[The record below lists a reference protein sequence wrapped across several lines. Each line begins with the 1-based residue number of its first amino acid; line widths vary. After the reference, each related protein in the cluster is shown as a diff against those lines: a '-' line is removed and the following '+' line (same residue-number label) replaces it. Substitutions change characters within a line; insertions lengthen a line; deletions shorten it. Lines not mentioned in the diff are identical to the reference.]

1 MIVSKIGTEFDILT
15 IVSIARILV
24 ASLKTSISAYRR
36 SLNGSANIKPDLAQ
50 IFMTHS
56 QDIHSLA
63 RWMAS
68 DFSNQAQAYANPPF
82 FAHIRVCMRPL
93 SPELLGGT
101 SLFLE
106 QAYDFM
112 LNQPYRLRVIRLSLV
127 GDRIELENF
136 KVKDQEQFYGASRN
150 PERLKHL
157 TTESIEKMAGCDM
170 DVTWQNGYFQGQI
183 KPGKACIVE
192 RKGKVTYLD
201 NSFEITDNKLTS
213 YDRGRDPETD
223 ELVWGSIAG
232 PFEFFPTASFADEV
246 VTAQNKTTT

>member
-1 MIVSKIGTEFDILT
+1 
-15 IVSIARILV
+15 
-24 ASLKTSISAYRR
+24 
-36 SLNGSANIKPDLAQ
+36 
-50 IFMTHS
+50 MTHS
-56 QDIHSLA
+56 QDITTLA

-68 DFSNQAQAYANPPF
+68 DVSNQEQAYANPPF

-93 SPELLGGT
+93 PDDLLNGT

-112 LNQPYRLRVIRLSLV
+112 LDQPYRLRVIKLSLV

-136 KVKDQEQFYGASRN
+136 KVKDQEKFYGASRN
-150 PERLKHL
+150 LELL
-157 TTESIEKMAGCDM
+157 STLSADLIEKMEGCDM
-170 DVTWQNGYFQGQI
+170 NVTWTGNSFQGQI

-201 NSFEITDNKLTS
+201 NSFEITDSKLTS

-223 ELVWGSIAG
+223 ELIWGSIAG
-232 PFEFFPTASFADEV
+232 PFEFFPTQTYAEEFM
-246 VTAQNKTTT
+246 QNT

>member
-1 MIVSKIGTEFDILT
+1 
-15 IVSIARILV
+15 
-24 ASLKTSISAYRR
+24 
-36 SLNGSANIKPDLAQ
+36 
-50 IFMTHS
+50 MTHS
-56 QDIHSLA
+56 QDVTTLA

-93 SPELLGGT
+93 PYDLLDGT

-112 LNQPYRLRVIRLSLV
+112 LDQPYRLRIIKLNVV
-127 GDRIELENF
+127 GDRLELENY
-136 KVKDQEQFYGASRN
+136 KVKEQEKFFGASRN
-150 PERLKHL
+150 LDLLQTL
-157 TTESIEKMAGCDM
+157 TADQIEKMTGCDM
-170 DVTWQNGYFQGQI
+170 DVTWTGNNFKGEI

-201 NSFEITDNKLTS
+201 NSFEIDGHKLIS

-223 ELVWGSIAG
+223 ELVWGSVAG
-232 PFEFFPTASFADEV
+232 PFEFFPLESFADEV
-246 VTAQNKTTT
+246 S

>member
-1 MIVSKIGTEFDILT
+1 
-15 IVSIARILV
+15 
-24 ASLKTSISAYRR
+24 
-36 SLNGSANIKPDLAQ
+36 
-50 IFMTHS
+50 MTHS
-56 QDIHSLA
+56 QDITTLA

-93 SPELLGGT
+93 PNNLLDGT

-112 LNQPYRLRVIRLSLV
+112 LNQPYRLRVIKLSIV
-127 GDRIELENF
+127 GDRLELENF
-136 KVKDQEQFYGASRN
+136 KVKDQEKFYGASRN
-150 PERLKHL
+150 LDLLNTL
-157 TTESIEKMAGCDM
+157 TGDLIEKMEGCDM
-170 DVTWQNGYFQGQI
+170 DVTWTGRSFQGQI

-192 RKGKVTYLD
+192 RKGRITYLD
-201 NSFEITDNKLTS
+201 NSFEITDSKLTS

-232 PFEFFPTASFADEV
+232 PFEFFSIQSFAEEV
-246 VTAQNKTTT
+246 TPTLDKSTL

>member
-1 MIVSKIGTEFDILT
+1 
-15 IVSIARILV
+15 
-24 ASLKTSISAYRR
+24 
-36 SLNGSANIKPDLAQ
+36 
-50 IFMTHS
+50 MTHS
-56 QDIHSLA
+56 QDITTLT

-93 SPELLGGT
+93 PYDLLDGT

-112 LNQPYRLRVIRLSLV
+112 LNQPYRLRVIRLSV
-127 GDRIELENF
+127 VDDRIELENY
-136 KVKDQEQFYGASRN
+136 KVKEQEKFYGASRN
-150 PERLKHL
+150 LDLLSTLAPD
-157 TTESIEKMAGCDM
+157 SIEKMLGCDM
-170 DVTWQNGYFQGQI
+170 NVTWTGNSFKGEI

-192 RKGKVTYLD
+192 RQGKVTYLD
-201 NSFEITDNKLTS
+201 NSFEIDGNKLIS

-232 PFEFFPTASFADEV
+232 PFEFTQLQSFAAEV
-246 VTAQNKTTT
+246 IAAKDKSAI

>member
-1 MIVSKIGTEFDILT
+1 
-15 IVSIARILV
+15 
-24 ASLKTSISAYRR
+24 
-36 SLNGSANIKPDLAQ
+36 
-50 IFMTHS
+50 MTHS
-56 QDIHSLA
+56 QDINTLA

-93 SPELLGGT
+93 PDKLLDGT

-112 LNQPYRLRVIRLSLV
+112 LAQPYRLRVIKFSLV

-136 KVKDQEQFYGASRN
+136 KVKDQEKFYGASRN
-150 PERLKHL
+150 LELLSTL
-157 TTESIEKMAGCDM
+157 TTDLIEKMEGCDM
-170 DVTWQNGYFQGQI
+170 NVTWTGNSFQGQI

-192 RKGKVTYLD
+192 RKGKITYLD
-201 NSFEITDNKLTS
+201 NSFEITDSKLTS

-232 PFEFFPTASFADEV
+232 PFEFFPLQSFAQEV
-246 VTAQNKTTT
+246 

>member
-1 MIVSKIGTEFDILT
+1 
-15 IVSIARILV
+15 
-24 ASLKTSISAYRR
+24 
-36 SLNGSANIKPDLAQ
+36 
-50 IFMTHS
+50 MTHS
-56 QDIHSLA
+56 QDITTLA

-93 SPELLGGT
+93 PYELLNGT

-106 QAYDFM
+106 QAYDYV
-112 LNQPYRLRVIRLSLV
+112 LNQPYRLRVIKLDLV
-127 GDRIELENF
+127 GDRIELENY

-150 PERLKHL
+150 LELLDTL
-157 TTESIEKMAGCDM
+157 TSDRIEKMNGCDM
-170 DVTWQNGYFQGQI
+170 DVVWTGNSFQGQI

-201 NSFEITDNKLTS
+201 NSFEITEDRLIS

-223 ELVWGSIAG
+223 ELIWGSVAG
-232 PFEFFPTASFADEV
+232 PFEFTPLQSFAAEV
-246 VTAQNKTTT
+246 SSANNKSAIEK